1 MSTYKSDFLNVL
13 AARGFIHQVSEPD
26 ALDALARERAITA
39 YIGFDC
45 TAASLH
51 VGSLLPIMLLYWLQQ
66 TGHRPIALMG
76 GGTTRV
82 GDPSGKDESRKILT
96 NIDIESNLSGIRAIF
111 SNCLRF
117 RKRGSLRT
125 ALEREDI
132 DRAVA
137 QLKMSKTAAAGLH
150 PASNSVPSLPPGV
163 LATHLSAKHNAIMAN
178 NADWLNELN
187 YIDFLRDVGRHFSIN
202 RMLSYD
208 SVKMRLDRQQE
219 LSFLE
224 FNYMILQA
232 YDFVE
237 LYRRYGCVL
246 QMGGSDQWGNIVNGI
261 DLGRRLHNAQFFALT
276 APLITTSSGAKMGK
290 TAAGAVW
297 LNPDLVSPYEY
308 WQYWRNT
315 EDADVERFLKLF
327 TVLPLD
333 EIARL
338 AALRDQEIN
347 EAKKVLAT
355 EATTLVHGRAAADEA
370 AATARTTFEEG
381 GLGANLPTVEV
392 PRGDVSSGLGVLAAF
407 VKAGLAASNGEVRRA
422 IANNAILV
430 NDVRVTSDK
439 AVIGE
444 ADVTPEGVVKLSL
457 GRKRHVLLKPV

>member
-1 MSTYKSDFLNVL
+1 MGTYKSDFLKVL
-13 AARGFIHQVSEPD
+13 SERGFIHQVSEPE
-26 ALDALARERAITA
+26 ALDALAHASTITA

-82 GDPSGKDESRKILT
+82 GDPSGKDESRRLLT
-96 NIDIESNLSGIRAIF
+96 DELINENLKGIRTIF
-111 SNCLRF
+111 DKFLKFAGAGGN
-117 RKRGSLRT
+117 
-125 ALEREDI
+125 
-132 DRAVA
+132 AV
-137 QLKMSKTAAAGLH
+137 
-150 PASNSVPSLPPGV
+150 
-163 LATHLSAKHNAIMAN
+163 MAN
-178 NADWLNELN
+178 NADWLNTLN

-202 RMLSYD
+202 RMLAFD
-208 SVKMRLDRQQE
+208 SVKLRLERQQE

-237 LYRRYGCVL
+237 LHRRHGCVL

-261 DLGRRLHNAQFFALT
+261 DLGRRLNNAQMFALT
-276 APLITTSSGAKMGK
+276 SPLITTSSGAKMGK

-297 LNPDLVSPYEY
+297 LNADLVSPYEY

-327 TVLPLD
+327 TVLPLP

-338 AALRDQEIN
+338 AALRSAEIN

-355 EATTLVHGRAAADEA
+355 EATALVHGRAAAEEA

-381 GLGANLPTVEV
+381 GLSANLPTVEL
-392 PRGDVSSGLGVLAAF
+392 PFAEINAGIGVLSAF
-407 VKAGLAASNGEVRRA
+407 VKAGLATSNGEVRRA
-422 IANNAILV
+422 IANNAIMI
-430 NDVRVTSDK
+430 NDVRVTSDT
-439 AVIGE
+439 ATIGKG
-444 ADVTPEGVVKLSL
+444 DVTAGGVVKLSL
-457 GRKRHVLLKPV
+457 GRKRHVLIKPV

>member
-1 MSTYKSDFLNVL
+1 MNTYKSDFLNVL
-13 AARGFIHQVSEPD
+13 AARGFIHQVSEPE
-26 ALDALARERAITA
+26 ALDALAQTSTITA

-45 TAASLH
+45 TAPSLH
-51 VGSLLPIMLLYWLQQ
+51 IGSLLPIMMLHWLQQ

-82 GDPSGKDESRKILT
+82 GDPSGKDESRRLLT
-96 NIDIESNLSGIRAIF
+96 DEAINENLKGIRAVF
-111 SNCLRF
+111 DKF
-117 RKRGSLRT
+117 
-125 ALEREDI
+125 
-132 DRAVA
+132 
-137 QLKMSKTAAAGLH
+137 LKFEG
-150 PASNSVPSLPPGV
+150 GGG
-163 LATHLSAKHNAIMAN
+163 NAIMSN
-178 NADWLNELN
+178 NADWLNSLN
-187 YIDFLRDVGRHFSIN
+187 YVDFLRDIGRHFSIN
-202 RMLSYD
+202 RMLAFD
-208 SVKMRLDRQQE
+208 SVKLRLERQQE

-237 LYRRYGCVL
+237 LHRRYGCVL

-261 DLGRRLHNAQFFALT
+261 DLGRRLHNAQLFALT
-276 APLITTSSGAKMGK
+276 SPLITTSSGAKMGK

-297 LNPDLVSPYEY
+297 LNADQVSPYQY

-315 EDADVERFLKLF
+315 EDADVVRFLKLF

-338 AALRDQEIN
+338 AALKDAEIN
-347 EAKKVLAT
+347 EAKKILAT
-355 EATTLVHGRAAADEA
+355 EATALVHGRKAADDA
-370 AATARTTFEEG
+370 AETARTTFEEG
-381 GLGANLPTVEV
+381 GTGASLPTVEV
-392 PRGDVSSGLGVLAAF
+392 PRAELEAGLGVLAAF

-430 NDVRVTSDK
+430 NDARVSSEK
-439 AVIGE
+439 ATLGE
-444 ADVTPEGVVKLSL
+444 ADVTAEGAIKLSL

>member
-13 AARGFIHQVSEPD
+13 AARGFIHQVSEPE
-26 ALDALARERAITA
+26 ALDALAREKAITA

-45 TAASLH
+45 TAPSLH

-82 GDPSGKDESRKILT
+82 GDPSGKDESRRLLT
-96 NIDIESNLSGIRAIF
+96 DEAINDNLKGIRAIF
-111 SNCLRF
+111 SKFLKF
-117 RKRGSLRT
+117 DDAGGS
-125 ALEREDI
+125 
-132 DRAVA
+132 AV
-137 QLKMSKTAAAGLH
+137 
-150 PASNSVPSLPPGV
+150 
-163 LATHLSAKHNAIMAN
+163 MAN
-178 NADWLNELN
+178 NADWLNTLN
-187 YIDFLRDVGRHFSIN
+187 YIDFLREVGRHFSIN
-202 RMLSYD
+202 RMLSFD
-208 SVKMRLDRQQE
+208 SVKLRLDRQQE

-237 LYRRYGCVL
+237 LYRRHRCVL

-338 AALRDQEIN
+338 AALRGQDIN

-355 EATTLVHGRAAADEA
+355 EATALVHGPLAAEEA

-392 PRGDVSSGLGVLAAF
+392 PRAEISGGLGVLAAF
-407 VKAGLAASNGEVRRA
+407 VKAGLAGSNGEVRRA